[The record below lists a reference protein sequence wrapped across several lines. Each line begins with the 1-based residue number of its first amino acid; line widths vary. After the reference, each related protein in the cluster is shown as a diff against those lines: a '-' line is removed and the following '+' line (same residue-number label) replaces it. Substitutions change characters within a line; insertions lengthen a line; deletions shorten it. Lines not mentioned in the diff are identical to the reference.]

1 MNERTIGEK
10 RNKIFELGKKGE
22 TTLGELA
29 DLWKCKTQNV
39 LSYLHSLQEQ
49 KGYAYL
55 VDGKGKF
62 RLFKDFD

>member
-10 RNKIFELGKKGE
+10 RIKIFELGKKGE
-22 TTLGELA
+22 TTLQELA
-29 DLWKCKTQNV
+29 NLWQCSTKSV
-39 LSYLHSLQEQ
+39 LSHLHSFQEL
-49 KGYAYL
+49 KGYAYI